1 MGSLFES
8 QVFTGYDW
16 ALPEAV
22 KSVAGDEHCWKW
34 GCENFCVLA
43 VGTLT
48 ERPLEQMTHPQ
59 TQPPPPQCTN
69 AHFGCFPF
77 HTHFVSKKYFNIP
90 VIFFFLHFSSLCMPT
105 LPLQFLL
112 GGFSCRFSLP
122 NQQTPWV
129 SCVICAVQP
138 QQRRRDELR
147 EEIVEMAAG
156 GGDQSITWTD
166 SGNGLKEA
174 RAVRQGLEEKEL
186 KGKNSFL
193 FVAKVIL
200 QSGPISVDTGGMAG
214 WTMWQQDWP

>member
-34 GCENFCVLA
+34 GCENLCVLA

-90 VIFFFLHFSSLCMPT
+90 VIFFFCTFPHCVCPPCLCNFCWVGFLVVFPSQT
-105 LPLQFLL
+105 SKPLGWAGSFVL
-112 GGFSCRFSLP
+112 FSCSRGG
-122 NQQTPWV
+122 
-129 SCVICAVQP
+129 
-138 QQRRRDELR
+138 
-147 EEIVEMAAG
+147 EM
-156 GGDQSITWTD
+156 S
-166 SGNGLKEA
+166 S
-174 RAVRQGLEEKEL
+174 EKKL
-186 KGKNSFL
+186 
-193 FVAKVIL
+193 
-200 QSGPISVDTGGMAG
+200 
-214 WTMWQQDWP
+214 WRWQQGVGTRV